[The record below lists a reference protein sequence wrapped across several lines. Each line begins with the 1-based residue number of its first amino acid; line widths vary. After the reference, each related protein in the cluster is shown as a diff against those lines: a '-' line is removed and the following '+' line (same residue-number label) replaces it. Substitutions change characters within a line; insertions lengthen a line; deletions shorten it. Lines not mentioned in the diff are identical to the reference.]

1 MRTSINKWFW
11 PALCLLA
18 VGAQAGQAPAARAA
32 DTTLPGE
39 GAQAAI
45 APDFALPPA
54 AGGSNVRL
62 SEHRG
67 EVVLLAFWSSECAT
81 CITQLAALDELEQTY
96 RPAGLVTLG
105 ISVEDD
111 VARATR
117 FAAAHPARFPL
128 LLDRSKS
135 VSRAYGIDRLPTTVL
150 IDRRGRVHA
159 VVPEF
164 HGIDN
169 SYVAQLRA
177 LLDDPL

>member
-1 MRTSINKWFW
+1 MRTIINKWLL

-18 VGAQAGQAPAARAA
+18 GSAVAGQAPARGGATSA
-32 DTTLPGE
+32 GE
-39 GAQAAI
+39 TAPAAI

-67 EVVLLAFWSSECAT
+67 EVVLLAFWSSQCAT

-96 RPAGLVTLG
+96 HPAGLVTLG

-111 VARATR
+111 PARATR

-128 LLDRSKS
+128 LLDRSKG